1 MVGMRTIDVVF
12 NNYESVDIV
21 SLIDLCDNHVNDCLL
36 VAQTV
41 ALESD
46 PPSPLPCLYGNFL
59 ITQLSFLKTQ
69 FISEL
74 MKKIQNV
81 RLTFSLRLILYN
93 AMSFEG

>member
-41 ALESD
+41 ALESAL
-46 PPSPLPCLYGNFL
+46 PLPLHNL
-59 ITQLSFLKTQ
+59 ME
-69 FISEL
+69 ISLEKVYIFNRGDDWHV
-74 MKKIQNV
+74 MVGK
-81 RLTFSLRLILYN
+81 
-93 AMSFEG
+93 M

>member
-1 MVGMRTIDVVF
+1 MAYLT
-12 NNYESVDIV
+12 
-21 SLIDLCDNHVNDCLL
+21 DLCNDHVNDCLR

-41 ALESD
+41 ALESAS
-46 PPSPLPCLYGNFL
+46 PSPLPCLYGNFL

-81 RLTFSLRLILYN
+81 RLTFSLQLILYN
-93 AMSFEG
+93 VLSFAGGWVSAWFGRLE